1 MSKILVTAKEREKKK
16 TVVSLLNEIINWYIL
31 SSRLEKLME

>member
-1 MSKILVTAKEREKKK
+1 MSKILVTAKEREKK
-16 TVVSLLNEIINWYIL
+16 TVVSLLNEIINSYIL